1 MAKLTIDG
9 KEVIVEE
16 GKTILDACR
25 QHGIRVPT
33 LCHHP
38 AVSSWGGCRM
48 CVVEVDG
55 NPRLAAACV
64 MPVRDGMKVVT
75 SNDNIITARRTILE
89 FLFAERNHYCMICG
103 ASGDCELQAL
113 AYEYQMDH
121 LTVVQNFDQFPVDV
135 TNEYMAIDHN
145 RCVLCGRCIRACHE
159 ISGAHVL
166 GYQNRG
172 THNLVGFDLD
182 DIRGES
188 TCMGCGICMQ
198 LCPTGAILNRYRT
211 HHAVKGHDKSKWKV
225 IDSFCPQCGLLCP
238 TVTSVEN
245 NNIIKIEGKTEPQ
258 PGRPDRGQLCQ
269 RGRFEP
275 LKTWGKRL
283 LKPMVRGTNGSWKEV
298 TWKAA
303 MDLVAAKINASKD
316 GGTFG
321 LASARCSNEELLL
334 FRDLMVKGWNAGYVD
349 TLHGPAYTSLTSAW
363 TDLKKVVLGLKEAS
377 WKQLVDAD
385 RILLIGANPSESQ
398 PLISGL
404 IRRGILE
411 RGVQVSVIG
420 PVDVTAP
427 WTTHYLP
434 VASGKEPLL
443 VKALLAEI
451 MTSPHRPAHLK
462 TWDKIGA
469 EIGKVKVTD
478 LLKQA
483 RLDEEGWEAF
493 RWVVRWYTEAKNP
506 MVVVGD
512 NVTSLPDSTGLR
524 QIMYMALLKD
534 VLPENTLRLVVL
546 KPNGNSAAALKMRI
560 ATEKS
565 TVQKAATWKRG
576 LVLLAGD
583 DLATSPFLN
592 HLGGL
597 EFLAVISPYFPEEL
611 ADKAHVLIPKPMWLE
626 EEGTYASLD
635 GYEIRAKKA
644 VLTRPR
650 GVDESWQTLLALMQ
664 RSEFHPT
671 YARWRDLNA
680 KAEEELRPGA

>member
-1 MAKLTIDG
+1 MAKITIDG

-16 GKTILDACR
+16 GKTILDAAR
-25 QHGIRVPT
+25 QHGIRIPT

-55 NPRLAAACV
+55 SPRLAAACV

-75 SNDNIITARRTILE
+75 TNENIITARRVVLE
-89 FLFAERNHYCMICG
+89 FLFAERNHYCMFCG

-121 LTVVQNFDQFPVDV
+121 LTVAQSFDKFPVDV

-211 HHAVKGHDKSKWKV
+211 HHAVKGHDKTKWKV

-238 TVTSVEN
+238 TVSSVEGN
-245 NNIIKIEGKTEPQ
+245 FIVKIEGKTEAQ

-269 RGRFEP
+269 KGRFEP
-275 LKTWGKRL
+275 LKTAGNRL
-283 LKPMVRGTNGSWKEV
+283 LKPMVRDTSGGWKEV
-298 TWKAA
+298 TWKTA
-303 MDLVAAKINASKD
+303 MDLVAGRINTFKD

-334 FRDLMVKGWNAGYVD
+334 FRDLMVKGWHANYVD

-363 TDLKKVVLGLKEAS
+363 ADLKKVVLGLKEAS
-377 WKQLVDAD
+377 WKQIAEADKVILV
-385 RILLIGANPSESQ
+385 GANPGESQ
-398 PLISGL
+398 PIISGL

-411 RGVQVSVIG
+411 RGVQVTVIG

-434 VASGKEPLL
+434 VAKGKEPLV
-443 VKALLAEI
+443 VKAMLAEI
-451 MTSPHRPAHLK
+451 MSSPHKPAHLK
-462 TWDKIGA
+462 TWDKIAA
-469 EIGKVKVTD
+469 EVGKVNVTD
-478 LLKQA
+478 LLKA
-483 RLDEEGWEAF
+483 AGLDDEGREAF
-493 RWVVRWYTEAKNP
+493 RWAVRWYMEAKNP
-506 MVVVGD
+506 MVVAG
-512 NVTSLPDSTGLR
+512 NNITALPDATGLR
-524 QIMYMALLKD
+524 QTMYLSLLKD
-534 VLPENTLRLVVL
+534 VVQQNTLRLVVL
-546 KPNGNSAAALKMRI
+546 KPNGNSAAALKLRL

-565 TVQKAATWKRG
+565 SVEKAATWKRG
-576 LVLLAGD
+576 IVLLAGD
-583 DLATSPFLN
+583 DLATSPFLE

-597 EFLAVISPYFPEEL
+597 EFLAVVSPYFPEEL
-611 ADKAHVLIPKPMWLE
+611 ADKAHVLIPKPLWLE
-626 EEGTYASLD
+626 EEGTYTSLD
-635 GYEIRAKKA
+635 GQEIGYKKA
-644 VLTRPR
+644 VLSRPR

-680 KAEEELRPGA
+680 TVEQELRPGA

>member
-1 MAKLTIDG
+1 
-9 KEVIVEE
+9 
-16 GKTILDACR
+16 
-25 QHGIRVPT
+25 
-33 LCHHP
+33 
-38 AVSSWGGCRM
+38 
-48 CVVEVDG
+48 
-55 NPRLAAACV
+55 
-64 MPVRDGMKVVT
+64 
-75 SNDNIITARRTILE
+75 
-89 FLFAERNHYCMICG
+89 
-103 ASGDCELQAL
+103 
-113 AYEYQMDH
+113 
-121 LTVVQNFDQFPVDV
+121 
-135 TNEYMAIDHN
+135 
-145 RCVLCGRCIRACHE
+145 
-159 ISGAHVL
+159 
-166 GYQNRG
+166 
-172 THNLVGFDLD
+172 
-182 DIRGES
+182 
-188 TCMGCGICMQ
+188 
-198 LCPTGAILNRYRT
+198 
-211 HHAVKGHDKSKWKV
+211 
-225 IDSFCPQCGLLCP
+225 
-238 TVTSVEN
+238 
-245 NNIIKIEGKTEPQ
+245 
-258 PGRPDRGQLCQ
+258 
-269 RGRFEP
+269 
-275 LKTWGKRL
+275 
-283 LKPMVRGTNGSWKEV
+283 
-298 TWKAA
+298 
-303 MDLVAAKINASKD
+303 
-316 GGTFG
+316 
-321 LASARCSNEELLL
+321 LL

-377 WKQLVDAD
+377 WKQLVEAD

-469 EIGKVKVTD
+469 EIGKVKATD

-493 RWVVRWYTEAKNP
+493 RWLVRWYTEAKNP

-524 QIMYMALLKD
+524 QIMYLALLKD
-534 VLPENTLRLVVL
+534 VLPENTLRLVIL
-546 KPNGNSAAALKMRI
+546 KPNGNSAAALKLRL

-565 TVQKAATWKRG
+565 TVDKAATWKRG

-583 DLATSPFLN
+583 DLATSPFVN

-626 EEGTYASLD
+626 EEGTYTSLD
-635 GYEIRAKKA
+635 GYEIRSKKP